1 MARLAALAAIALAVA
16 APLRPAP
23 AQSLQTLH
31 VRNFALAVD
40 RNAVTVGEPFRLTI
54 RADVR
59 EALGRIDDVTLPDLA
74 GFDELGDER
83 NCTTTQ
89 SGTACLETLT
99 LIPMTQ
105 GDIALGPA
113 TLEAIDGRSGKASRF
128 ATNVVAIVVSPGTMI
143 AGESIRDA
151 IYGAAGAILRIALLL
166 LIVFVVLGFLSFA
179 LRRRRRRPVA
189 PSAAPVVSA
198 PAPIVVPVASFD
210 SLVAA
215 LAREPTRPR
224 VVAVR
229 DVLRTRFGAGERE
242 TLRDLTARGAVR
254 EPRDAAALAALER
267 AAFCD
272 ARDLPLAVEEALPY
286 LR

>member
-16 APLRPAP
+16 APPRPAA

-31 VRNFALAVD
+31 VRNFSLAVD
-40 RNAVTVGEPFRLTI
+40 RTAVTVGEPFRLTI

-59 EALGRIDDVTLPDLA
+59 ETLGRIDDVTLPDLA

-83 NCTTTQ
+83 NCSTTQ
-89 SGTACLETLT
+89 NGTACLETLT
-99 LIPMTQ
+99 LVPMTQ
-105 GDIALGPA
+105 GNIALGPA

-128 ATNVVAIVVSPGTMI
+128 ATNVVAIVVSPGAMI
-143 AGESIRDA
+143 AGETIRDA
-151 IYGAAGAILRIALLL
+151 IYGAAGFILRIALLL
-166 LIVFVVLGFLSFA
+166 LVLFVVLGFFSLA
-179 LRRRRRRPVA
+179 LRRRRRRP
-189 PSAAPVVSA
+189 AAPVPA
-198 PAPIVVPVASFD
+198 PAAPVPATVPVASFEA
-210 SLVAA
+210 LVAA
-215 LAREPTRPR
+215 LAREPSRPR

-229 DVLRTRFGAGERE
+229 DALRTRFGAGERE

-272 ARDLPLAVEEALPY
+272 AAELPRAVEEALPY